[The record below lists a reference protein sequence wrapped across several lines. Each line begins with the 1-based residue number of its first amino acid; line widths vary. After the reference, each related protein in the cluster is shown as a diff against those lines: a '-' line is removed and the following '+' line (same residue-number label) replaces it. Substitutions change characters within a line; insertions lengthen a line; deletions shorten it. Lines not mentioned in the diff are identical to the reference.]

1 MAQTTPYSVKHYVE
15 ESKEASGL
23 SLAREICQA
32 FNISQSINY
41 LKHLKCLCFIKLR
54 SYLISVFLTSL
65 HWKKPAKNNFFSQL
79 CKIGKNA
86 QEYTNNT
93 IFNQQVLVSF
103 TVKRLMRNMII

>member
-15 ESKEASGL
+15 ESNEASGL

-65 HWKKPAKNNFFSQL
+65 HWKKPAKNKFFFTAVQNRKKCARVHKQYDIQS
-79 CKIGKNA
+79 A
-86 QEYTNNT
+86 
-93 IFNQQVLVSF
+93 SF
-103 TVKRLMRNMII
+103 G